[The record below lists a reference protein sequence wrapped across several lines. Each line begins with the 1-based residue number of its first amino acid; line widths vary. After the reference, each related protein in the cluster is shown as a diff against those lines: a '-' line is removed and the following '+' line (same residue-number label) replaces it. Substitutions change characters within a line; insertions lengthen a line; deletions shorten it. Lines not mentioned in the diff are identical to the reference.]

1 MKWMDSPPFD
11 LGKTIGEAF
20 RVLETQLKDKADPN
34 LSFTHIKSNERTSTS
49 NSNGS
54 LMRLTPLSI
63 FAHKLYSHQMYAA
76 VRLQTLFT
84 HANETVIAA
93 CYLYTFAISK
103 LIQGADAKSAYEK
116 TKLES

>member
-1 MKWMDSPPFD
+1 MDSPPFD
-11 LGKTIGEAF
+11 LGKTIGAAL
-20 RVLETQLKDKADPN
+20 RLLDTQLKERADPD
-34 LSFTHIKSNERTSTS
+34 LSFNHIKSNERTAVS

-63 FAHKLYSHQMYAA
+63 FTHQLDSHEMYAA

-84 HANETVIAA
+84 QANETVIAA

-103 LIQGADAKSAYEK
+103 LINGSDAKTAYVL
-116 TKLES
+116 TK